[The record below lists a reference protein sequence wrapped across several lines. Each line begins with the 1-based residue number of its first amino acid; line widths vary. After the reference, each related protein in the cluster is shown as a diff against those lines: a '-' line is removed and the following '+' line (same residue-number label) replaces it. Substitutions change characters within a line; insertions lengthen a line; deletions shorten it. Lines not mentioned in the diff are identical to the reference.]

1 MDILQYPWISMLL
14 GALGSCWHGY
24 WGLADVS
31 IHGYPCYSLVSIR
44 MRSSNDAKCVHT
56 SFSSITCGR
65 QHAAPAMAKK
75 IRSKGGV
82 LEIGRVR
89 QDRKTWRVQVK
100 IFDKWCCGPSRSSAE
115 AANADLDNLRKS
127 GGRKEMQRFLAK
139 LHRRVQQAKKEK
151 VEEQKAKDKLHKFQK
166 RRQKREK
173 SEPGRL
179 KRGPQAEKIKDPW
192 LREVKM
198 KLANARELNKRDA
211 EEDKKEAE
219 RKQLAEEL
227 EWKRKQAQLRR
238 DSKDR
243 PKPTKAQR
251 EAIRGWLEQLN
262 EAP

>member
-1 MDILQYPWISMLL
+1 
-14 GALGSCWHGY
+14 
-24 WGLADVS
+24 
-31 IHGYPCYSLVSIR
+31 
-44 MRSSNDAKCVHT
+44 
-56 SFSSITCGR
+56 
-65 QHAAPAMAKK
+65 MAKK

-127 GGRKEMQRFLAK
+127 GGRKQMQRFLAK
-139 LHRRVQQAKKEK
+139 LHRRVQQAKKEE

-166 RRQKREK
+166 RKQKRGK
-173 SEPGRL
+173 SPPGRL
-179 KRGPQAEKIKDPW
+179 KRGPQIQEIKSPW

-198 KLANARELNKRDA
+198 KLASARELNKRSE
-211 EEDKKEAE
+211 EEDKEAAE
-219 RKQLAEEL
+219 REQLAEEL
-227 EWKRKQAQLRR
+227 EWKRERAQLRR
-238 DSKDR
+238 ESKDR

-251 EAIRGWLEQLN
+251 EAIRGWLEQVS